1 VFRRDEQ
8 VSTPVIDMLDLYT
21 AEEMPVT
28 EDEDEQSTDD
38 ELFV

>member
-8 VSTPVIDMLDLYT
+8 VSPPVIDLLDLYA

-28 EDEDEQSTDD
+28 EDEQSTDD
-38 ELFV
+38 ELFAP